1 MNKNYKSLNEAF
13 YFELKNIIDNGLNVH
28 SRGSDQ
34 KEVLFR
40 SFSISDPMDLNIMYP
55 SRKFNQTYAL
65 VEWLWYLAADP
76 KVHNIGKYAS
86 IWNMIED
93 DNGEV
98 ESNYGTYL
106 FPEQWEWVINELL
119 DDTDSRRATIPINQ
133 PYHKNKNNKDIPCT
147 QYLQFF
153 IRNNKLHLGVSMR
166 SNDIVFGMC
175 NDIFTFCLFQQL
187 MFNELKGKNK
197 KLRLGKYHHHAGSLH
212 IYDRHYSMADKIL
225 EELKYVDAERKNF
238 HLLEELTYSY
248 IKDKSLYLP
257 SQELSKK
264 EIKRFID
271 KNKEQLYYSNT
282 VCITEFNRV
291 NE

>member
-1 MNKNYKSLNEAF
+1 MTYWKR
-13 YFELKNIIDNGLNVH
+13 NIY
-28 SRGSDQ
+28 
-34 KEVLFR
+34 
-40 SFSISDPMDLNIMYP
+40 M
-55 SRKFNQTYAL
+55 
-65 VEWLWYLAADP
+65 
-76 KVHNIGKYAS
+76 
-86 IWNMIED
+86 
-93 DNGEV
+93 
-98 ESNYGTYL
+98 
-106 FPEQWEWVINELL
+106 NELENQL
-119 DDTDSRRATIPINQ
+119 GELLNDTDSRRATLAINQ

-153 IRNNKLHLGVSMR
+153 IRNNELHLGVSMR
-166 SNDIVFGMC
+166 SNDIVFGLC

-187 MFNELKGKNK
+187 MFNELKEKNK

-212 IYDRHYSMADKIL
+212 IYDRHYLMADNIL
-225 EELKYVDAERKNF
+225 KELKYVDAERKNF

-271 KNKEQLYYSNT
+271 KNKEQLCYSNT
-282 VCITEFNRV
+282 SSITEFNRV